1 MATSTLLNLNLQS
14 MFTPAPPGLTVREI
28 SLHVNKNT
36 VSHAVHTPTSLPMQW
51 QESAKTQLDNVAAM
65 TIREKIPIG
74 KSSRWCHRMVI
85 TFKSDTSLRRTVDLS
100 PLNT

>member
-1 MATSTLLNLNLQS
+1 
-14 MFTPAPPGLTVREI
+14 MFTPAPPGMTVREI

-74 KSSRWCHRMVI
+74 KFHVGATEWSLHSKVI
-85 TFKSDTSLRRTVDLS
+85 LHFDEQWIYLLS
-100 PLNT
+100 IRSV

>member
-1 MATSTLLNLNLQS
+1 M
-14 MFTPAPPGLTVREI
+14 TVREI

-74 KSSRWCHRMVI
+74 KSSR
-85 TFKSDTSLRRTVDLS
+85 
-100 PLNT
+100 

>member
-1 MATSTLLNLNLQS
+1 

-65 TIREKIPIG
+65 TIREKISIG

>member
-1 MATSTLLNLNLQS
+1 MTTSTFLNLNLQS
-14 MFTPAPPGLTVREI
+14 MFTPAPPGMTVPEI

-36 VSHAVHTPTSLPMQW
+36 VSHAVHTPTPLPMQW
-51 QESAKTQLDNVAAM
+51 QESAKTQLDNGAAM

-74 KSSRWCHRMVI
+74 KPSRWCHRMVI
-85 TFKSDTSLRRTVDLS
+85 TFKSDTSLGRTVDLS